1 MFETFPPSTPRMFL
15 SRPRRRPSSSSLSR
29 RVVLRRLARVVSRGR
44 PAAPCR
50 STASGTIETD
60 DRSRPVVYPPGIS
73 RAFRDRADARAR
85 ASSRRDRVV
94 DEGTA
99 RARQLDARTIVMLGA
114 RAMTSTSTVRV
125 AADAGTARERGTMKI
140 ARAPGRHAMARGR
153 EDGRGARATR
163 GARVVASAGGAKI
176 KVIGCGGGGG
186 NAVNRMI
193 ESGLQ
198 VRQTDW
204 TTRRREGA
212 RRETR
217 AREDGVRWIVRRAWV
232 DGSR

>member
-1 MFETFPPSTPRMFL
+1 MTDHDPSCT
-15 SRPRRRPSSSSLSR
+15 
-29 RVVLRRLARVVSRGR
+29 
-44 PAAPCR
+44 
-50 STASGTIETD
+50 
-60 DRSRPVVYPPGIS
+60 PPGIS

-204 TTRRREGA
+204 TTRRSEGA
-212 RRETR
+212 RSETR

>member
-1 MFETFPPSTPRMFL
+1 MT
-15 SRPRRRPSSSSLSR
+15 
-29 RVVLRRLARVVSRGR
+29 RG
-44 PAAPCR
+44 
-50 STASGTIETD
+50 G
-60 DRSRPVVYPPGIS
+60 
-73 RAFRDRADARAR
+73 
-85 ASSRRDRVV
+85 
-94 DEGTA
+94 
-99 RARQLDARTIVMLGA
+99 
-114 RAMTSTSTVRV
+114 
-125 AADAGTARERGTMKI
+125 
-140 ARAPGRHAMARGR
+140 

-163 GARVVASAGGAKI
+163 GALVVASAGGAKI

-204 TTRRREGA
+204 TTRKREGA